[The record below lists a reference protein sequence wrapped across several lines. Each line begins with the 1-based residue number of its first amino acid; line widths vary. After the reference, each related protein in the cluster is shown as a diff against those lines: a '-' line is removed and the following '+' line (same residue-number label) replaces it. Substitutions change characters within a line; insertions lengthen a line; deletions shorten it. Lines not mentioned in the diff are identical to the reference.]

1 MFLIL
6 MLLNDEQ
13 PLNALKPMLVNVP
26 NSQLSR
32 EAQDMNAPSPMLVA
46 LIATIEGSASQP

>member
-1 MFLIL
+1 MFLRL

-26 NSQLSR
+26 NSQLAR
-32 EAQDMNAPSPMLVA
+32 EAQDVNAPSPMLVA
-46 LIATIEGSASQP
+46 LIATIEGSLSQP

>member
-1 MFLIL
+1 MFLRL

-26 NSQLSR
+26 NLQLDR

-46 LIATIEGSASQP
+46 LIATIEGRAVQS

>member
-1 MFLIL
+1 
-6 MLLNDEQ
+6 MLLNSEQ

-26 NSQLSR
+26 NSQLAR

-46 LIATIEGSASQP
+46 LIATIEGSASQS